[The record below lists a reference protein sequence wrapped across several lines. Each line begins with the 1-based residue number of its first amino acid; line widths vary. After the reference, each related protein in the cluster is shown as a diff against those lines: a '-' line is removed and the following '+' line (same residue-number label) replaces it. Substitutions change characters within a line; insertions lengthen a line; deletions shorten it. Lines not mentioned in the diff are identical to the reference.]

1 MKFSISNI
9 DLFNNIF
16 DICKQYSENIKIY
29 ISARGLHI
37 QTSDDANIAIIDIKL
52 NTSYFDTFVC
62 EEEATIDFCL
72 KDICKIL
79 KICKKSKSVTHFILN
94 DNILK
99 IIVLVDN
106 IKKTFKVNSIYT
118 NYDLIDIN
126 TININNSFT
135 IDSKILKSVF
145 DDFILFSN
153 DITIKINN
161 SDLYFYSNDCSTDI
175 KYHYN
180 TQSTNNTI
188 TNDICIES
196 SFSLDYLH
204 KFKLCSYFD
213 INVIKLDNNTP
224 IFLSIETNRDLEINF
239 ILAPKMT

>member
-145 DDFILFSN
+145 DDFILFLERVFKKSN
-153 DITIKINN
+153 
-161 SDLYFYSNDCSTDI
+161 
-175 KYHYN
+175 
-180 TQSTNNTI
+180 
-188 TNDICIES
+188 
-196 SFSLDYLH
+196 
-204 KFKLCSYFD
+204 
-213 INVIKLDNNTP
+213 
-224 IFLSIETNRDLEINF
+224 
-239 ILAPKMT
+239 